1 MIRVHT
7 QKSVHDFPSGSR
19 FSTEEEYNNLCI
31 WSGSDLLA
39 VFSDSQWVLAEF
51 VDVTDGE

>member
-7 QKSVHDFPSGSR
+7 AKSVHDFPSGTR

-31 WSGSDLLA
+31 WDHSDLLG
-39 VFSDSQWVLAEF
+39 VFSDGSWVLAEF
-51 VDVTDGE
+51 VDG